1 MSQILLGT
9 INTGFGCIFQR
20 EKQVSIPLGTINTR
34 TSPNVPKHR
43 HNVSIPLGTI
53 NTPYPNGGDMGV

>member
-34 TSPNVPKHR
+34 KETAKKAYEKLFQFR
-43 HNVSIPLGTI
+43 
-53 NTPYPNGGDMGV
+53 